1 MAMELWK
8 GNEAIAEAAVRA
20 GCRYFFGYPITPQNE
35 IPEYMSARLPQVGGC
50 FLQSESELAAI
61 NMVYGAAG
69 AGARVMTSSSSPGI
83 SLKQEGI
90 TYMVGAELPAV
101 IVNVMRGGPGLGTIQ
116 PAQGDYFQATRGGG
130 NGDYRTLVLAP
141 NTIQEAVDLTQD
153 AFELADRYR
162 NPVMVL
168 ADGMIGQMMEPIEWR
183 RQADQTPPDKGWATT
198 GTGGRRAHNIVN
210 SLFIDPA
217 LCEQHNRHLDEK
229 FREIAQNELRYE
241 ETDTAEAEVLLVAY
255 GTPSRIAMSA
265 ADLLAQEGIKAG
277 LFRPVTLWPFPEAA
291 LRAAIERPSVK
302 AVLCVEMSMGQM
314 LEDVRYAALGK
325 KPVAFCGRSGGIIP
339 TQHEIAAAAKTALG
353 R

>member
-35 IPEYMSARLPQVGGC
+35 IPEYMSMRLPQVGGC

-130 NGDYRTLVLAP
+130 NGDYHTLVLAP

-153 AFELADRYR
+153 AFDLADRYR
-162 NPVMVL
+162 NPVIVL

-183 RQADQTPPDKGWATT
+183 EQSEKTRPVKGWATT
-198 GTGGRRAHNIVN
+198 GTKGKREHNIVN

-217 LCEQHNRHLDEK
+217 LCEQHNRRLDEK
-229 FREIAQNELRYE
+229 FREITQNELRYE
-241 ETDTAEAEVLLVAY
+241 ETDTEEAEILLVAY

-265 ADLLAQEGIKAG
+265 ADLLAQEDIKAG
-277 LFRPVTLWPFPEAA
+277 LFRPITLWPFPEAA

-339 TQHEIAAAAKTALG
+339 TQHEIAAAAKAALG

>member
-35 IPEYMSARLPQVGGC
+35 IPEYMSMRLPQVGGC

-183 RQADQTPPDKGWATT
+183 EQTEKTLPVKGWATT
-198 GTGGRRAHNIVN
+198 GTKDRREHNIVN

-217 LCEQHNRHLDEK
+217 LCEQHNRRLDEK

-241 ETDTAEAEVLLVAY
+241 ETGAGDAEILLVAY

-277 LFRPVTLWPFPEAA
+277 LFRPITLWPFPETA

-339 TQHEIAAAAKTALG
+339 TQHEIAAAAKAALG